1 MYDQD
6 EEGLESYQGNL
17 ILLGNIKGR
26 FEYPELR
33 RMTQMLYQEH
43 RPDVCMVEKKASGQS
58 LIQDLRLAGLPI
70 QEYQPDRDKVSRAY
84 AVSSLFHNS
93 RIYAPLSKVW
103 SKEVIE
109 ECRQFPSGPHDD
121 IVDSVT
127 QAVLYV
133 RNGGYLEH
141 SDNSWLD
148 LGDESIYNRKRRRF
162 Y

>member
-1 MYDQD
+1 MV
-6 EEGLESYQGNL
+6 
-17 ILLGNIKGR
+17 LLGMEKGR
-26 FEYPELR
+26 WDFPTLR
-33 RMTQMLYQEH
+33 EKAVEKYVKH
-43 RPDVCMVEKKASGQS
+43 SPDSIVIEKKASGQS

-84 AVSSLFHNS
+84 AVSSLFHNA
-93 RIYAPLSKVW
+93 RIYAPLKKVW
-103 SKEVIE
+103 ATETIE

-148 LGDESIYNRKRRRF
+148 LGDESVYNKKRRRF